1 MKNVDKNDIINYYAL
16 GGFVMK
22 LTRLIIE
29 NYRNFEELDLEIS
42 NMNVV
47 FGVND
52 IGKTNLLSAIRML
65 LDPQCRRNGFV
76 DSDYHLKDTSKK
88 IRIVLGINVSDEVDE
103 DTKKIFAKAK
113 VIGTGKDTLYISL
126 ETQYNA
132 ENLFS
137 EIHMSWGDDLDD
149 LEPMILTQQFRCD
162 VDNIFNVIY
171 IDSSIQ
177 LDAVFKRYART
188 LFQNPKSIE
197 ESEKADLRE
206 CIDNLNSTIS
216 GIKLIDEFQNNLSK
230 EYEHYRE
237 EGLEI
242 KIKSEVEM
250 DNIYSKLIPYISY
263 EDGETYPTAGDGRKK
278 IVEYSILGMES
289 RESEKKKINI
299 FLVEELENHLHRS
312 LQISLSFQLFED
324 RLFRH
329 MFITT
334 HSSLIVSRMDN
345 VTLVKLYNPEK
356 ADGKSVEYIVPKEY
370 KKNKAKLNT
379 ELSEAIFAEKV
390 LLVEGPSEKILFE
403 RVLTDLAPKYECK
416 GRYILQVDGVAFKTY
431 YEILNKLGIK
441 CLIKT
446 DNDLKYYETDGK
458 IEFAGINR
466 CAEIAGISKKNKRA
480 LNTIISKTQFDSE
493 RKQYQMHYFNEFSRT
508 IEELK
513 DKGIFLSE
521 IDLENDLY
529 EVIPSTMERYVSS
542 VGGRLDAVDYLQKAK
557 QNRMVALCEKITKTD
572 SRAIFEDDK
581 FLCIKELVQ

>member
-1 MKNVDKNDIINYYAL
+1 MNLI
-16 GGFVMK
+16 
-22 LTRLIIE
+22 RLIIE
-29 NYRNFEELDLEIS
+29 NYRNFEALDLEIS

-88 IRIVLGINVSDEVDE
+88 IRIVLGINVSDEEDE

-197 ESEKADLRE
+197 ESEKTDLRA

-263 EDGETYPTAGDGRKK
+263 EDGKTYPTAGDGRKK

-390 LLVEGPSEKILFE
+390 LLVEGPSQKILFE

-416 GRYILQVDGVAFKTY
+416 GRYILKVYGVAFKTY

-466 CAEIAGISKKNKRA
+466 GAEIAGISKKNKRA

-493 RKQYQMHYFNEFSRT
+493 RKQYQLHYFNEFSRT

-513 DKGIFLSE
+513 DKGIFLSQ

-542 VGGRLDAVDYLQKAK
+542 TGGRLAAVDYLQKAK

>member
-1 MKNVDKNDIINYYAL
+1 
-16 GGFVMK
+16 MK
-22 LTRLIIE
+22 LSRLIIE
-29 NYRNFEELDLEIS
+29 NYRNFEHIDLKIS

-52 IGKTNLLSAIRML
+52 IGKTNMLSAIRML

-88 IRIVLGINVSDEVDE
+88 IRIVLGVDVSDEEDD
-103 DTKKIFAKAK
+103 DTKKIFARAK
-113 VIGTGKDTLYISL
+113 VIGTGKDILYISL
-126 ETQYNA
+126 ETRYNT

-137 EIHMSWGDDLDD
+137 EIDMSWGDDLED
-149 LEPMILTQQFRCD
+149 LEPMTLSQQFRCEA
-162 VDNIFNVIY
+162 DNIFNVIY

-177 LDAVFKRYART
+177 LETVFKRYTRT

-197 ESEKADLRE
+197 ESEKADLQE
-206 CIDNLNSTIS
+206 CIDNLNTTIS
-216 GIKLIDEFQNNLSK
+216 GIKLIDKFQIDLSR

-237 EGLEI
+237 EGLEL

-250 DNIYSKLIPYISY
+250 DNIYSKLVPYISY
-263 EDGETYPTAGDGRKK
+263 EDGKTYPTSGDGRKK

-299 FLVEELENHLHRS
+299 FLIEELENHLHRS
-312 LQISLSFQLFED
+312 LQSSLSFQLFED

-345 VTLVKLYNPEK
+345 VTLVKLFNPDK
-356 ADGKSVEYIVPKEY
+356 VDGESVDYVVPREY

-403 RVLTDLAPKYECK
+403 RVLEDVAPKYECK
-416 GRYILQVDGVAFKTY
+416 GRYILQVDGVTFKTY

-446 DNDLKYYETDGK
+446 DNDLKYYEDEGK
-458 IEFAGINR
+458 IEFSGINR
-466 CAEIAGISKKNKRA
+466 CAEIAKISKKNKRM
-480 LNTIISKTQFDSE
+480 LMKHISKAEFDNT
-493 RKQYQMHYFNEFSRT
+493 RKQFQLKYFDMFSQT

-513 DKGIFLSE
+513 VKGIFLSQ

-529 EVIPSTMERYVSS
+529 RTIPHTMDRYVSS
-542 VGGRLDAVDYLQKAK
+542 SRGRINPVDYMQKAK
-557 QNRMVALCEKITKTD
+557 KNRMVELCEKITKKD
-572 SRAIFEDDK
+572 SRAIFDDNN
-581 FLCIKELVQ
+581 FSCIKELVQ

>member
-1 MKNVDKNDIINYYAL
+1 MRL
-16 GGFVMK
+16 S
-22 LTRLIIE
+22 RLIIE
-29 NYRNFEELDLEIS
+29 NYRNFEAIDLEIS

-76 DSDYHLKDTSKK
+76 DSDYHLKDTSKNIK
-88 IRIVLGINVSDEVDE
+88 IVLGINVSDEEDE
-103 DTKKIFAKAK
+103 DIKKIFAKTKA
-113 VIGTGKDTLYISL
+113 VGTGKDTLYISL
-126 ETQYNA
+126 ETRYNI

-137 EIHMSWGDDLDD
+137 EIHMSWGDDLSD
-149 LEPMILTQQFRCD
+149 LEPMELTQQLRCD
-162 VDNIFNVIY
+162 ADNIFNVVY
-171 IDSSIQ
+171 IDSSIH
-177 LDAVFKRYART
+177 LDTVFKRYART
-188 LFQNPKSIE
+188 LFQSPKSIE
-197 ESEKADLRE
+197 EAEKADLQE
-206 CIDNLNSTIS
+206 CINNLNSTIS
-216 GIKLIDEFQNNLSK
+216 SIKLIDQFQTDLSK

-250 DNIYSKLIPYISY
+250 DNVYSKLIPYISY
-263 EDGETYPTAGDGRKK
+263 EDGKTYPTAGDGRKK

-289 RESEKKKINI
+289 RENEKKKINI

-329 MFITT
+329 MFVTT

-345 VTLVKLYNPEK
+345 VTLVKLYNSEK
-356 ADGKSVEYIVPKEY
+356 TDGKSVEYIVPKEY
-370 KKNKAKLNT
+370 RKNKAKLNT

-403 RVLTDLAPKYECK
+403 RVLEDLAPKYECK
-416 GRYILQVDGVAFKTY
+416 GRYILQVDGVAFKIY
-431 YEILNKLGIK
+431 YQILNKLGIK

-446 DNDLKYYETDGK
+446 DNDLKYYETKGK

-466 CAEIAGISKKNKRA
+466 CAEIAGISKKNKRT
-480 LNTIISKTQFDSE
+480 LSPIISKEQFDDK
-493 RKQYQMHYFNEFSRT
+493 RKLYQEHYFAEFSST
-508 IEELK
+508 IKVLK
-513 DKGIFLSE
+513 NKGIFLSR

-529 EVIPSTMERYVSS
+529 EVIPKTMEKYVSS
-542 VGGRLDAVDYLQKAK
+542 VGGRMGAVDYLQKAK

-572 SRAIFEDDK
+572 SQAVFENDN
-581 FLCIKELVQ
+581 FMCIKELIQ

>member
-1 MKNVDKNDIINYYAL
+1 
-16 GGFVMK
+16 MK
-22 LTRLIIE
+22 LIRLIIE
-29 NYRNFEELDLEIS
+29 NYRNFEALDLEIS

-88 IRIVLGINVSDEVDE
+88 IRIVLGINVSDEEDE

-197 ESEKADLRE
+197 ESEKTDLRA

-250 DNIYSKLIPYISY
+250 DNIL
-263 EDGETYPTAGDGRKK
+263 
-278 IVEYSILGMES
+278 
-289 RESEKKKINI
+289 
-299 FLVEELENHLHRS
+299 
-312 LQISLSFQLFED
+312 
-324 RLFRH
+324 
-329 MFITT
+329 
-334 HSSLIVSRMDN
+334 SLIH
-345 VTLVKLYNPEK
+345 
-356 ADGKSVEYIVPKEY
+356 I
-370 KKNKAKLNT
+370 
-379 ELSEAIFAEKV
+379 
-390 LLVEGPSEKILFE
+390 
-403 RVLTDLAPKYECK
+403 
-416 GRYILQVDGVAFKTY
+416 
-431 YEILNKLGIK
+431 
-441 CLIKT
+441 
-446 DNDLKYYETDGK
+446 
-458 IEFAGINR
+458 
-466 CAEIAGISKKNKRA
+466 
-480 LNTIISKTQFDSE
+480 
-493 RKQYQMHYFNEFSRT
+493 
-508 IEELK
+508 
-513 DKGIFLSE
+513 
-521 IDLENDLY
+521 
-529 EVIPSTMERYVSS
+529 
-542 VGGRLDAVDYLQKAK
+542 
-557 QNRMVALCEKITKTD
+557 
-572 SRAIFEDDK
+572 
-581 FLCIKELVQ
+581 

>member
-1 MKNVDKNDIINYYAL
+1 MRL
-16 GGFVMK
+16 S
-22 LTRLIIE
+22 RLIIE
-29 NYRNFEELDLEIS
+29 NYRNFEAIDLEIS

-76 DSDYHLKDTSKK
+76 DSDYHLKDTSKNIK
-88 IRIVLGINVSDEVDE
+88 IVLGINVSDEEDE
-103 DTKKIFAKAK
+103 DTKKIFAKTKA
-113 VIGTGKDTLYISL
+113 VGTGKDTLYISL
-126 ETQYNA
+126 ETRYNI

-137 EIHMSWGDDLDD
+137 EIHMSWGDDLSD
-149 LEPMILTQQFRCD
+149 LEPMELTQQLRCD
-162 VDNIFNVIY
+162 ADNIFNVVY
-171 IDSSIQ
+171 IDSSIH
-177 LDAVFKRYART
+177 LDTVFKRYART
-188 LFQNPKSIE
+188 LFQSPKSIE
-197 ESEKADLRE
+197 EAEKADLQE
-206 CIDNLNSTIS
+206 CINNLNSTIS
-216 GIKLIDEFQNNLSK
+216 SIKLIDQFQTDLSK

-250 DNIYSKLIPYISY
+250 DNVYSKLIPYISY
-263 EDGETYPTAGDGRKK
+263 EDGKTYPTAGDGRKK

-289 RESEKKKINI
+289 RENEKKKINI

-329 MFITT
+329 MFVTT

-345 VTLVKLYNPEK
+345 VTLVKLYNSEK
-356 ADGKSVEYIVPKEY
+356 TDGKSVEYIVPKEY
-370 KKNKAKLNT
+370 RKNKAKLNT

-403 RVLTDLAPKYECK
+403 RVLEDLAPKYECK
-416 GRYILQVDGVAFKTY
+416 GRYILQVDGVAFKIY
-431 YEILNKLGIK
+431 YQILNKLGIK

-446 DNDLKYYETDGK
+446 DNDLKYYETKGK

-466 CAEIAGISKKNKRA
+466 CAEIAGISKKNKRT
-480 LNTIISKTQFDSE
+480 LSPIISKEQFDDE
-493 RKQYQMHYFNEFSRT
+493 RKLYQEHYFAEFSST
-508 IEELK
+508 IKVLK
-513 DKGIFLSE
+513 NKGIFLSR

-529 EVIPSTMERYVSS
+529 EVIPKTMEKYVSS
-542 VGGRLDAVDYLQKAK
+542 VGGRMGAVDYLQKAK

-572 SRAIFEDDK
+572 SQAVFENDN
-581 FLCIKELVQ
+581 FMCIKELIQ

>member
-1 MKNVDKNDIINYYAL
+1 
-16 GGFVMK
+16 MK

-47 FGVND
+47 FGAND

-88 IRIVLGINVSDEVDE
+88 IRIVLGINVSDEDDE

-263 EDGETYPTAGDGRKK
+263 EDGKTYPTAGDGRKK

-370 KKNKAKLNT
+370 KKNKAKLNM

-466 CAEIAGISKKNKRA
+466 GAEIAGISKKNKRA

-493 RKQYQMHYFNEFSRT
+493 RKQYQLHYFNEFSRT

-513 DKGIFLSE
+513 DKGIFLSQ

-542 VGGRLDAVDYLQKAK
+542 TGGRLDAVDYLQKAK